1 MHFAWVTNLLL
12 EAADK
17 QQEHLHL
24 PEIFQEIKT
33 DGISQLSMC
42 MHTHTVGSHLPK
54 DLSLKLLEKLNIRL
68 SFMTY

>member
-12 EAADK
+12 EAGDK

-42 MHTHTVGSHLPK
+42 MHTHTQWGLTCQRIYHLNCQK
-54 DLSLKLLEKLNIRL
+54 N
-68 SFMTY
+68 